1 MKSADVTVSSLVFG
15 LKVNPASPA
24 SAVVPLQYV
33 TWLDTPV
40 PVWLE
45 PPTQVLPIEKHPA
58 VRFSP

>member
-1 MKSADVTVSSLVFG
+1 MFG

-24 SAVVPLQYV
+24 RAVVPLQYV

-45 PPTQVLPIEKHPA
+45 PPTQVFPIEKHPA